1 MLMTL
6 KAKHGNRQKI
16 TEFCAA
22 VKVVVVVQVEVE
34 VEEVVA
40 ADGVA
45 AEVLVVEALVFSL
58 LDTATE
64 AVVL

>member
-22 VKVVVVVQVEVE
+22 VKVVVVVQVEV
-34 VEEVVA
+34 VA

>member
-34 VEEVVA
+34 EV
-40 ADGVA
+40 VA

>member
-22 VKVVVVVQVEVE
+22 VKVVVVVQVE